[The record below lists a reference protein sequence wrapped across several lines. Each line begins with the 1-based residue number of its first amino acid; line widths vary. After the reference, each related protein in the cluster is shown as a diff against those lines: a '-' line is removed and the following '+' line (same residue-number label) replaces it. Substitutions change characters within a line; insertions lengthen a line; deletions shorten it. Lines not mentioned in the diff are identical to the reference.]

1 MNKIPP
7 VKIRPTH
14 RGPYLILDNIRSL
27 HNVGS
32 MFRTADAL
40 GVAKIYL
47 CGYTGR
53 PIDLLGRPAREIA
66 KTALGAERAVPW
78 EHAKHAWRVV
88 EELKRNGVRVIAL
101 ENNVPGAI
109 PLEKCKP
116 AYPFALIVGNEMLW
130 SPFRCAAPKN
140 LLTYRLPAEWRSGDC
155 ASTGNG
161 WKDFTPL
168 NNTL

>member
-116 AYPFALIVGNEMLW
+116 AYPFALIVGNEVKGISLAMRKRADVVVAIPMRGTKESLNVSVACGVALW
-130 SPFRCAAPKN
+130 
-140 LLTYRLPAEWRSGDC
+140 RLC
-155 ASTGNG
+155 
-161 WKDFTPL
+161 
-168 NNTL
+168 